1 MRVSSILAAKGAEVR
16 VISPDTSACDAAKEL
31 HHKKIGAL
39 VVSSNGVDIDGLF
52 TERALVEHLADYGA
66 ELHAH
71 SVADV
76 MIQPVHTCRLEDSSE
91 ELMRLMTE
99 LRVRH
104 FPVID
109 DNGLCGIVSIGD
121 LVKSRVTELED
132 EARHLHDYIVTGR

>member
-16 VISPDTSACDAAKEL
+16 IVSPSASACDAARDL

-39 VVSSNGVDIDGLF
+39 VVTENGVDIDGLF
-52 TERALVEHLADYGA
+52 TERALVEHLAEHGSDIVS
-66 ELHAH
+66 H

-91 ELMRLMTE
+91 ELMRMMTN

-109 DNGLCGIVSIGD
+109 ENGLCGIVSIGD

-132 EARHLHDYIVTGR
+132 EARHMHDYIVTGR